1 MSAFLTI
8 AAIIIGIIGIAKMVE
23 GQIAWGLI
31 LVVLAFAVGP
41 GGISI
46 FT

>member
-23 GQIAWGLI
+23 GQFLWGLI